1 MNLWFFNETL
11 FTTPTSPP
19 GFSVKLLHFAKKR
32 FRTNY
37 KPETDI
43 ELDWQFSV
51 NSPRSIFQMKLS
63 SLRRL
68 LLQDRGSSLYSSC
81 PREFNS
87 ALLNILSL
95 TEWCLTLLPVPL
107 AKPETDI
114 ELDWQ
119 FSVNSPRSI
128 FLTETEAGSGSS
140 VISKWLPLPAMSLV
154 KLWEWELIAGWAFSV
169 LLCEAKLCRLGRDGS
184 KLEKLWWLLRGHS
197 YIT

>member
-1 MNLWFFNETL
+1 M
-11 FTTPTSPP
+11 
-19 GFSVKLLHFAKKR
+19 KLSSLRRLLLQDFPWNCCVLQKR
-32 FRTNY
+32 LRTNY

-43 ELDWQFSV
+43 EFDWQFSV

-95 TEWCLTLLPVPL
+95 TEWCLTLLCELWPRRASDEPTVFPVPL
-107 AKPETDI
+107 AI
-114 ELDWQ
+114 
-119 FSVNSPRSI
+119 
-128 FLTETEAGSGSS
+128 TETEAGSGSS
-140 VISKWLPLPAMSLV
+140 VISKWLLLPAMSLV
-154 KLWEWELIAGWAFSV
+154 KLWEWDLTAGWAFSV
-169 LLCEAKLCRLGRDGS
+169 LLCGAKLCRLGRDGS